1 MTRLC
6 IALAALAVIARA
18 RVPVLPGW
26 VVPVPAV
33 FLAAAL
39 ALCTAVAAL
48 VVLRLRAEQ
57 ARRPWPEPAPEVPS

>member
-39 ALCTAVAAL
+39 ALCAAVTAL
-48 VVLRLRAEQ
+48 VVVRLRAEQ